1 MISNGQ
7 DSSIV
12 SHWLD
17 FKMQQQHTLKF
28 LALYILYRTYLPQ
41 VLTKIIYGL
50 IFILDVSKPN

>member
-17 FKMQQQHTLKF
+17 FKIQQQHTLIF
-28 LALYILYRTYLPQ
+28 LAIYMLYRTNLPQ
-41 VLTKIIYGL
+41 VLTKIIYGF